1 MRASML
7 CALFSVFA
15 MGCGGTEMPS
25 SVPPL
30 DLSTTS
36 TDLASRA
43 DQGRAV
49 VLDLG
54 GAHFPQTAAVTVGPG
69 GTLSFAPATVD
80 IAAGGT
86 VTWTW
91 AAGNTMPHNVTSGD
105 ATPAFAASATQT
117 SGSFTHTFASA
128 GSFFYFCTVHGRNV
142 MNGTVNVH

>member
-7 CALFSVFA
+7 CALFSIFA

-86 VTWTW
+86 VTWNWPT
-91 AAGNTMPHNVTSGD
+91 GKSMPHNVTSVD
-105 ATPAFAASATQT
+105 TPAAFAASPTQVH
-117 SGSFTHTFASA
+117 GSFDLTFAKA
-128 GSFFYFCTVHGRNV
+128 GRFGYFCTVHGRI
-142 MNGTVNVH
+142 MSGTVVVH